1 MLLAIKI
8 AVEKFLLLDN
18 VTIFVIKTRHSG
30 HITLL
35 KTRILHYNGDGDQNK
50 FIKFY
55 TEELQKKV

>member
-35 KTRILHYNGDGDQNK
+35 KTRILHYNGDQNK